1 MDAHDVLRGLS
12 ADRGLLPS
20 AGLQTPQRAEHMGN
34 VVMFP
39 VKEDGRCLSANQAG
53 LDFTGVPGNPLNPVP
68 GSEGSCS
75 VSCLQA
81 SLR

>member
-1 MDAHDVLRGLS
+1 MHTMSRGLS

-20 AGLQTPQRAEHMGN
+20 VGLQTPQRSEHMGN

-39 VKEDGRCLSANQAG
+39 VKEDGKRLNANQAG

-68 GSEGSCS
+68 GSAGSCS